1 MAQLRKFG
9 SGLAGVLGVGLCVF
23 LSPPA
28 VERYLQKA
36 THIWFY
42 RLDVLPLPSGD
53 DTHPVTKNV
62 LLTASRHVFF
72 NIHSCKPTPTSSNLK
87 S

>member
-28 VERYLQKA
+28 VERRVLSTEGHTHLVLQA
-36 THIWFY
+36 GCLAIAF
-42 RLDVLPLPSGD
+42 RG
-53 DTHPVTKNV
+53 
-62 LLTASRHVFF
+62 
-72 NIHSCKPTPTSSNLK
+72 
-87 S
+87 

>member
-28 VERYLQKA
+28 VERYL
-36 THIWFY
+36 
-42 RLDVLPLPSGD
+42 
-53 DTHPVTKNV
+53 
-62 LLTASRHVFF
+62 
-72 NIHSCKPTPTSSNLK
+72 
-87 S
+87 